1 MSKLD
6 FTIKGMR
13 CAGCAAN
20 LQKKISNI
28 TGVTT
33 CSVNIATNT
42 MHVECQTETIGVK
55 EITEAVKK
63 AGFQAEVILE
73 PSKTFTKAEEETK
86 AYFWKF
92 ILAGVF
98 SILLS
103 WAAMHEMLGLPWFAI
118 SKAWNTVLQII
129 LLIPILYAGVGFY
142 KKGIP
147 ALLRLTPNM
156 DTLISLSSGGAIL
169 YSFFLLLKKDFTHLY
184 FDTAGM
190 IIFLIMLGKL
200 LEARSKGSASGAI
213 RELMKL
219 TPETAEIILKDGTS
233 KIVKAEDLKP
243 GDLIKIAPGS
253 KIPVDGIITEG
264 LGSVDESML
273 TGESMP
279 VEKKAGDRVTGG
291 SISNNGSFIFRAD
304 RTGKETT
311 LANIIEMV
319 RTAQSTKPK
328 IARLADIVSGY
339 FVWGVIVIAVLTFCI
354 WFFAADAGF
363 AKSLGFML
371 AVLVIACP
379 CALGLATP
387 TAVIAGVGRGAK
399 LGILIRSGEALET
412 AGKVDTV
419 MFDKTGTLTIGRPS
433 VEKIL
438 IADDCNLSEEQL
450 LSLAGSAAKNSVH
463 PLSKAVSEYLI
474 EQNGKIYTAE
484 DFSELP
490 GLGISAMTDGA
501 RVLLGN
507 AAFMAQ
513 KQIPTGSLQIPEGCP
528 FVYAAIDETLCGAF
542 LFTDPIRPEAE
553 LLVRELAEMNIR
565 PIILSGDNP
574 SSVRTVAEK
583 VGIDLF
589 FAGLL
594 PQEKVNTLKEFRHKG
609 QIVAMIGDGIND
621 APSLAAADLGISL
634 SSGTNI
640 AMESA
645 QIVLMR
651 SDLKGAAGAI
661 GLSRATMRTIRQN
674 LFWAFLYNIICIP
687 LAAGAFYHWFQLQ
700 LSPVAG
706 AAAMAFSS
714 VTVVCN
720 ALRLFRWKK

>member
-1 MSKLD
+1 MKFE

-20 LQKKISNI
+20 LQKKISQLNGI
-28 TGVTT
+28 KE

-42 MHVECQTETIGVK
+42 MSLECDPLEITVK
-55 EITEAVKK
+55 EICDTVKK
-63 AGFQAEVILE
+63 AGFEAEQIRE
-73 PSKTFTKAEEETK
+73 TTKAFSVSEEETRC
-86 AYFWKF
+86 FF
-92 ILAGVF
+92 LRFLLAGFF
-98 SILLS
+98 SILLF
-103 WAAMHEMLGLPWFAI
+103 WAAMHKMLGLPYF
-118 SKAWNTVLQII
+118 SVSDGWNSIIQII
-129 LLIPILYAGVGFY
+129 LLLPILYAGNGFY
-142 KKGIP
+142 KKGFP
-147 ALLRLTPNM
+147 ALFRLSPNM
-156 DTLISLSSGGAIL
+156 DSLIALSTSSAIL
-169 YSFFLLLKKDFTHLY
+169 YSIVLLFRKEYGHLY

-200 LEARSKGSASGAI
+200 LEARSKGIASSAI

-219 TPETAEIILKDGTS
+219 TPERADVILNDGSVKSVKTA
-233 KIVKAEDLKP
+233 DLKP
-243 GDLIKIAPGS
+243 GDIIKIAPGE
-253 KIPVDGIITEG
+253 KIPVDGIITKG
-264 LGSVDESML
+264 TGSVDESML

-279 VEKKAGDRVTGG
+279 VEKSVGDRVTGG
-291 SISNNGSFIFRAD
+291 SFSHNGAFLFRAD

-319 RTAQSTKPK
+319 RSAQATKPK

-339 FVWGVIVIAVLTFCI
+339 FVWGVILIAILTFCI

-363 AKSLGFML
+363 EKSLGFTL

-387 TAVIAGVGRGAK
+387 TAVIAGIGRGAK
-399 LGILIRSGEALET
+399 TGILIRSGEALET
-412 AGKVDTV
+412 AGKIDTV
-419 MFDKTGTLTIGRPS
+419 MFDKTGTLTAGIPE
-433 VEKIL
+433 VEEL
-438 IADDCNLSEEQL
+438 IYPEGCKFSREQIIFLS
-450 LSLAGSAAKNSVH
+450 GCAAKNSVH
-463 PLSKAVSEYLI
+463 PLSKAVANYPA
-474 EQNGKIYTAE
+474 GKDFPQYTTGQ
-484 DFSELP
+484 FSEKP
-490 GLGISAMTDGA
+490 GFGISAEINKHHI
-501 RVLLGN
+501 LLGN
-507 AAFMAQ
+507 GALM
-513 KQIPTGSLQIPEGCP
+513 KQNNITVDSLQIPEEKP
-528 FVYAAIDETLCGAF
+528 FVYTAIDGILCGAF
-542 LFTDPIRPEAE
+542 LFSDPIRPEAKAAVSE
-553 LLVRELAEMNIR
+553 LVEMKIR

-574 SSVRTVAEK
+574 SSVRRVAEK
-583 VGIDLF
+583 TGIDLF

-594 PQEKVNTLKEFRHKG
+594 PQEKLNTIKEFRQKG
-609 QIVAMIGDGIND
+609 KSVAMIGDGIND

-651 SDLKGAAGAI
+651 SDLQGVSKAI
-661 GLSRATMRTIRQN
+661 GLSRATMRIIRQN

-687 LAAGAFYHWFQLQ
+687 LAAGVFYHCFHWQ

-720 ALRLFRWKK
+720 ALRLFLRK